1 MESSSLF
8 NPGFL
13 GSSFNWWIGQI
24 PADSHWRDNIT
35 PTKFEGPDGTTGWG
49 YRYKVRILGLHDQDE
64 ETIPSDQLPWA
75 QVMYPV
81 TAGGG
86 QAASFQTPNIRQ
98 GNFVFGF
105 FLDGSDMQVPVIMGV
120 LGNDAKTNL
129 RKTNVVNFE
138 GQSGYQEGGAEV
150 KEPDRDLSI
159 VQGQR
164 STIQAS
170 NQFHRVDAGAVIRQE
185 LLCEKIPLATPE
197 NAVQS
202 AMKNMQTEIENLTSK
217 ISKYLNSITSYAD
230 AVSFR
235 GQNPQILIKDASK
248 VMAKYTKPIM
258 DQMMAHSQ
266 KVLNA
271 ELTKVVSALPSSER
285 YLFSEMKEEMNEMAL
300 CLYNKLT
307 NNLSNKIEGLLL
319 DALDIDNLIAQARG
333 NRSDGKDNPF
343 GDGNTPKTPDVPM
356 CAAEQIVADVII
368 SNIEEI
374 QENNDTMIE
383 GVNEFLKDIT
393 DKVSGVLGIVD
404 QISDGL
410 GIIGA
415 LSQLGNIKTSMAAA
429 MLFNNLSIDVFGCEL
444 KPNEAVSDEYMLC
457 SGGSGKPDSNLPSEE
472 ALDEKTGTSSGGAP
486 STPDPPGFAQPG
498 PGTRAVGTETTT
510 PPSEEVKNA
519 TTVDDQTPIRQG
531 STGQAESVR
540 IPVVPF
546 ETETPSAQGPP
557 VPSSDSTTIAQPT
570 ESQQGGRTLSD
581 QETRQR
587 SLERLR
593 FLEQRL
599 AEENKR
605 TPNRFS
611 VTESVIESQI
621 ETINRSLY
629 GRSTDFTINGVTYK
643 PGDTLPPEA
652 QSIYDAGQREL
663 RNNGQQGQ

>member
-1 MESSSLF
+1 
-8 NPGFL
+8 
-13 GSSFNWWIGQI
+13 
-24 PADSHWRDNIT
+24 
-35 PTKFEGPDGTTGWG
+35 
-49 YRYKVRILGLHDQDE
+49 
-64 ETIPSDQLPWA
+64 
-75 QVMYPV
+75 
-81 TAGGG
+81 
-86 QAASFQTPNIRQ
+86 
-98 GNFVFGF
+98 
-105 FLDGSDMQVPVIMGV
+105 
-120 LGNDAKTNL
+120 
-129 RKTNVVNFE
+129 
-138 GQSGYQEGGAEV
+138 
-150 KEPDRDLSI
+150 
-159 VQGQR
+159 
-164 STIQAS
+164 
-170 NQFHRVDAGAVIRQE
+170 
-185 LLCEKIPLATPE
+185 
-197 NAVQS
+197 
-202 AMKNMQTEIENLTSK
+202 MKNMQTEIENLTSK

-429 MLFNNLSIDVFGCEL
+429 MLFDNLSVDVFGCEL

-457 SGGSGKPDSNLPSEE
+457 SGGSGQPDSNLPSEE
-472 ALDEKTGTSSGGAP
+472 ALGEQTSKSDGGAP
-486 STPDPPGFAQPG
+486 QTPEPPGFAQPG
-498 PGTRAVGTETTT
+498 PGTRGVGTETTT

-519 TTVDDQTPIRQG
+519 TTNDDQTPIRQG
-531 STGQAESVR
+531 DTGQVN
-540 IPVVPF
+540 PVATPVAPT
-546 ETETPSAQGPP
+546 ETETPPAAPGAEL
-557 VPSSDSTTIAQPT
+557 PSSDKTTIAQPN
-570 ESQQGGRTLSD
+570 ESSQGRRTLNAE
-581 QETRQR
+581 ETRQR

-643 PGDTLPPEA
+643 PGDTLPPEV
-652 QSIYDAGQREL
+652 QSIYDAGKREL
-663 RNNGQQGQ
+663 GNNGQQGQ

>member
-24 PADSHWRDNIT
+24 PDDSYWRDNIT

-49 YRYKVRILGLHDQDE
+49 YRYKVRILGLHDPDE

-86 QAASFQTPNIRQ
+86 QAASFATPNIRQ

-129 RKTNVVNFE
+129 EKTVTNF
-138 GQSGYQEGGAEV
+138 GPASGYQKNAVEKASPV
-150 KEPDRDLSI
+150 KPPDRDLSI
-159 VQGQR
+159 VQGKR
-164 STIQAS
+164 AEIEAA
-170 NQFHRVDAGAVIRQE
+170 NQFHRVDAGAVIREE

-393 DKVSGVLGIVD
+393 DKVAGVLGIVD

-415 LSQLGNIKTSMAAA
+415 LSQVGNIKTSMAAA
-429 MLFNNLSIDVFGCEL
+429 MLFNNLSVDVFGCEL

-457 SGGSGKPDSNLPSEE
+457 SGGSGQPDFKISTAADKDFVTRKATGFIGQLKKTVAFAVPGTGEPTQGNENTSLPSEE
-472 ALDEKTGTSSGGAP
+472 L
-486 STPDPPGFAQPG
+486 
-498 PGTRAVGTETTT
+498 
-510 PPSEEVKNA
+510 KNA
-519 TTVDDQTPIRQG
+519 IADD
-531 STGQAESVR
+531 E
-540 IPVVPF
+540 
-546 ETETPSAQGPP
+546 
-557 VPSSDSTTIAQPT
+557 
-570 ESQQGGRTLSD
+570 RTSG
-581 QETRQR
+581 
-587 SLERLR
+587 
-593 FLEQRL
+593 L
-599 AEENKR
+599 A
-605 TPNRFS
+605 
-611 VTESVIESQI
+611 
-621 ETINRSLY
+621 
-629 GRSTDFTINGVTYK
+629 
-643 PGDTLPPEA
+643 
-652 QSIYDAGQREL
+652 
-663 RNNGQQGQ
+663 

>member
-35 PTKFEGPDGTTGWG
+35 PTKFEGPNGTTGWG

-129 RKTNVVNFE
+129 RKTDVVNFE

-170 NQFHRVDAGAVIRQE
+170 NQFHRVDAGAVIREE

-333 NRSDGKDNPF
+333 NRSDGKENPF
-343 GDGNTPKTPDVPM
+343 GDGNIPKTPDVPM

-393 DKVSGVLGIVD
+393 DKVAGVLGIVD

-429 MLFNNLSIDVFGCEL
+429 MLFNNLSVDVFGCEL

-457 SGGSGKPDSNLPSEE
+457 SGGSGKPDSQISTAADKDSKTRAATGIIGKVEEDLAFAVPGTDEPDQGSENTSLPSEE
-472 ALDEKTGTSSGGAP
+472 LKNAIVDDERSSG
-486 STPDPPGFAQPG
+486 FA
-498 PGTRAVGTETTT
+498 
-510 PPSEEVKNA
+510 
-519 TTVDDQTPIRQG
+519 
-531 STGQAESVR
+531 
-540 IPVVPF
+540 
-546 ETETPSAQGPP
+546 
-557 VPSSDSTTIAQPT
+557 
-570 ESQQGGRTLSD
+570 
-581 QETRQR
+581 
-587 SLERLR
+587 
-593 FLEQRL
+593 
-599 AEENKR
+599 
-605 TPNRFS
+605 
-611 VTESVIESQI
+611 
-621 ETINRSLY
+621 
-629 GRSTDFTINGVTYK
+629 
-643 PGDTLPPEA
+643 
-652 QSIYDAGQREL
+652 
-663 RNNGQQGQ
+663 

>member
-1 MESSSLF
+1 MESTSLF

-24 PADSHWRDNIT
+24 PDDSYWRDNIT

-49 YRYKVRILGLHDQDE
+49 YRYKVRILGLHDRDE

-120 LGNDAKTNL
+120 LGNNAKTNL
-129 RKTNVVNFE
+129 KKTVTNFE
-138 GQSGYQEGGAEV
+138 GASGYQKNAVEKASPV
-150 KEPDRDLSI
+150 KPPDRDLSI
-159 VQGQR
+159 VQGER
-164 STIQAS
+164 AEVEAS
-170 NQFHRVDAGAVIRQE
+170 DQIHRVNAGEVIREE

-333 NRSDGKDNPF
+333 NRSDGKENPF
-343 GDGNTPKTPDVPM
+343 GDGNIPKTPDVPM

-393 DKVSGVLGIVD
+393 DKVAGVLGIVD

-415 LSQLGNIKTSMAAA
+415 LSQVGNIKTSMAAA
-429 MLFNNLSIDVFGCEL
+429 MLFNNLSVDVFGCEL

-457 SGGSGKPDSNLPSEE
+457 SGGSGKPDSNLPSEK
-472 ALDEKTGTSSGGAP
+472 ALDEKTGKSDGGASP
-486 STPDPPGFAQPG
+486 TPEPPGFAQPG
-498 PGTRAVGTETTT
+498 PDTRAVGNETTT

-519 TTVDDQTPIRQG
+519 TTVD
-531 STGQAESVR
+531 E
-540 IPVVPF
+540 
-546 ETETPSAQGPP
+546 
-557 VPSSDSTTIAQPT
+557 
-570 ESQQGGRTLSD
+570 RTSG
-581 QETRQR
+581 
-587 SLERLR
+587 
-593 FLEQRL
+593 L
-599 AEENKR
+599 A
-605 TPNRFS
+605 
-611 VTESVIESQI
+611 
-621 ETINRSLY
+621 
-629 GRSTDFTINGVTYK
+629 
-643 PGDTLPPEA
+643 
-652 QSIYDAGQREL
+652 
-663 RNNGQQGQ
+663 